1 MGHELGHELGHA
13 LGHELGMRWALSW
26 AMTRAMSWRRC
37 DVCRALAKATL
48 QRAKA
53 AKVLDRSIA
62 R

>member
-1 MGHELGHELGHA
+1 MGPDP
-13 LGHELGMRWALSW
+13 GHELGMSCAL
-26 AMTRAMSWRRC
+26 SWRRC

-53 AKVLDRSIA
+53 AKVLDRSLD

>member
-1 MGHELGHELGHA
+1 MGP
-13 LGHELGMRWALSW
+13 ELGMSWAL
-26 AMTRAMSWRRC
+26 SWRRC

>member
-1 MGHELGHELGHA
+1 MA
-13 LGHELGMRWALSW
+13 KSLGHELGMSWAL
-26 AMTRAMSWRRC
+26 SWRRC

-53 AKVLDRSIA
+53 AKVLDRSLD